1 VQVFKLFGNK
11 RLFILLIGLICFIAL
26 MGLTLEQ
33 RGKLIWPE
41 KFVKDSVSWMQSLLY
56 KPAGY
61 AAGLFQNIHDL
72 TVVYQEN
79 KVLKQTLSRYAK
91 DTAKLNEVEAEN
103 IRLKEALNF
112 TDQQKKASQYTYRIA
127 QVIGTSP
134 DPYNSTIV
142 INLGERNGIKENMA
156 VVSTDGLIGRIDSV
170 SGFSSNVQLLS
181 GIEDS
186 GNVSKAIAATVK
198 GKEGDS
204 YGIIENYDLKSG
216 MLIMTKIPQ
225 TDPLQEG
232 DTVITSGLGQI
243 FPGGIEIG
251 KVVSKAVGDFGITYK
266 AMIAPFSSFHHL
278 REVFVVEVP
287 EQE

>member
-1 VQVFKLFGNK
+1 MFKLFGNK

-33 RGKLIWPE
+33 RSKLIWPE
-41 KFVKDSVSWMQSLLY
+41 KFVKDSISWMQSFLY
-56 KPAGY
+56 KPAEY
-61 AAGLFQNIHDL
+61 AAGLFQDIHDL

-79 KVLKQTLSRYAK
+79 KVLKQTLARYAK
-91 DTAKLNEVEAEN
+91 DTAKLNEMEAEN
-103 IRLKEALNF
+103 IRLKEALSF
-112 TDQQKKASQYTYRIA
+112 TEQQKQANQYTYRIA

-134 DPYNSTIV
+134 DPYNNTIV

-232 DTVITSGLGQI
+232 DTVVTSGLGQI

-251 KVVSKAVGDFGITYK
+251 KVVSKSIGDFGITYK

-287 EQE
+287 EQG